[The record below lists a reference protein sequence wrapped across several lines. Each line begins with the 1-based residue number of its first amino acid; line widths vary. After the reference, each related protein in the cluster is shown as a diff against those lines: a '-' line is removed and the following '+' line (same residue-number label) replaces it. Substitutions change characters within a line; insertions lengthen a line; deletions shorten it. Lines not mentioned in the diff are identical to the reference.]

1 VGNLWAST
9 GTLLATATFSNET
22 ASGWQQVNFSS
33 GVPITANTVYVASYY
48 SSVGH
53 FSADQ
58 GFFATGGVSNPPLQ
72 AVANAAGGNG
82 LYVYGSGGI
91 FPNSSY
97 NSTNYWVDVV
107 FSTTVVSTSV
117 PNVVGATQGA
127 ASAAITGAEL
137 VVGTVTTAS
146 SPTVPSG
153 EVISENPGAGTSA
166 VSGSAVN
173 LVVSTGQ
180 AGSCP
185 CTIWSSGAIPTTVDG
200 GPDSPVE
207 LGVKF
212 TSSSS
217 GTVTGIR
224 FYKSSANTG
233 THVGNLWTST
243 GTLLATATFS
253 NETASGWQQVSFS
266 PAVAINANTTYVA
279 SYHTTVGHYSAD
291 QGFFATGG
299 VANSPLQALSNGA
312 AGGNGVYAYGAGGS
326 FPGNSYNSTNYWV
339 DVVFTQAAPPTCPCT
354 IWSSGAIPA
363 TVDGGPDSPVELG
376 VKFTSSSS
384 GTITGIRFYK
394 SNANTGTHVG
404 NLWSNTGALL
414 ATATFSNETAS
425 GWQQVSFS
433 AGSGDQRQYDL
444 CGLLSHHR
452 RALQRRPGILR
463 GRGHN

>member
-1 VGNLWAST
+1 
-9 GTLLATATFSNET
+9 
-22 ASGWQQVNFSS
+22 
-33 GVPITANTVYVASYY
+33 
-48 SSVGH
+48 
-53 FSADQ
+53 
-58 GFFATGGVSNPPLQ
+58 
-72 AVANAAGGNG
+72 
-82 LYVYGSGGI
+82 
-91 FPNSSY
+91 
-97 NSTNYWVDVV
+97 
-107 FSTTVVSTSV
+107 
-117 PNVVGATQGA
+117 
-127 ASAAITGAEL
+127 
-137 VVGTVTTAS
+137 
-146 SPTVPSG
+146 
-153 EVISENPGAGTSA
+153 
-166 VSGSAVN
+166 
-173 LVVSTGQ
+173 
-180 AGSCP
+180 
-185 CTIWSSGAIPTTVDG
+185 
-200 GPDSPVE
+200 VE

-312 AGGNGVYAYGAGGS
+312 ARGNGVYAYGAGGI

-433 AGSGDQRQYDL
+433 AAVAINANTTYVASYHTTVGHYSADQGFFAAGGITNSPLQALSNGAAGGNGVYAYGS
-444 CGLLSHHR
+444 SSF
-452 RALQRRPGILR
+452 PG
-463 GRGHN
+463 NTYNSTNYWVDVVFQ